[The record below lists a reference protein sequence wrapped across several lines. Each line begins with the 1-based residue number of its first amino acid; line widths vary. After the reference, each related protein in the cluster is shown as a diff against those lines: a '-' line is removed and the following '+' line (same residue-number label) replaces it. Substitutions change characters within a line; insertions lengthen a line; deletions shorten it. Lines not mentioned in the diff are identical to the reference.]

1 MARMAR
7 AVAPGFPHHITQR
20 GNRRQQTFFS
30 DQDFKAYLALMAEW
44 CLNYKVDIWAYCLMP
59 NHIHLIAV
67 PETKDGLNLAVGEAH
82 RRYTR
87 MINFREG
94 WRGHLWQGRFAS
106 FIMEESY
113 LLACT
118 RYIEYNPVRA
128 GLVKHPEG
136 WKWSSAGAHMNE
148 KDDLLVKTRPLLEI
162 VNTPWGDFLSSDIKE
177 SEIELFRKH
186 ERNGRPLGKTTFVKQ
201 LETLLDRGLRP
212 KKPGR
217 RRIDKRSLD

>member
-44 CLNYKVDIWAYCLMP
+44 CENYRVEIWAYCLMP

-67 PETKDGLNLAVGEAH
+67 PDTKDGLNLAVGEAH

-94 WRGHLWQGRFAS
+94 CIS
-106 FIMEESY
+106 
-113 LLACT
+113 
-118 RYIEYNPVRA
+118 
-128 GLVKHPEG
+128 
-136 WKWSSAGAHMNE
+136 
-148 KDDLLVKTRPLLEI
+148 
-162 VNTPWGDFLSSDIKE
+162 GDSI
-177 SEIELFRKH
+177 
-186 ERNGRPLGKTTFVKQ
+186 
-201 LETLLDRGLRP
+201 
-212 KKPGR
+212 
-217 RRIDKRSLD
+217 RIN